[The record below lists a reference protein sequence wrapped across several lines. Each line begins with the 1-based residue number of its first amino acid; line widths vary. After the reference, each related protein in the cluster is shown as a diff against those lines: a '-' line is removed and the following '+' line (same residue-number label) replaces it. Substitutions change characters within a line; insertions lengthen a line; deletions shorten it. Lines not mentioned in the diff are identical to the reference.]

1 MTTFKDALIEL
12 DKEIADIIALYP
24 AGAKVS
30 VSYLRALRKKLG
42 HIIALAE
49 RHQIAKQQ
57 RAQRRSR
64 SRWYTGVRTNVF
76 TIVAIVCGTVCVLPD
91 TRRTEKI
98 WSGKI

>member
-24 AGAKVS
+24 AGAKIS

-76 TIVAIVCGTVCVLPD
+76 TILAIICGTVCILFN
-91 TRRTEKI
+91 TGRTEKI
-98 WSGKI
+98 RFDKI

>member
-30 VSYLRALRKKLG
+30 VSYLRAVRKKLG

-64 SRWYTGVRTNVF
+64 SR
-76 TIVAIVCGTVCVLPD
+76 
-91 TRRTEKI
+91 
-98 WSGKI
+98 